1 MESICKRSMQPLNLT
16 GGATMARM
24 FRVLGFLCGI
34 ISLLAFAGGEELV
47 ALSIIFGIKT
57 ILFFVL
63 SYMKLTERTYMYIF
77 GAYMF
82 LAFVGLNYWMFF
94 QMPLSE

>member
-1 MESICKRSMQPLNLT
+1 
-16 GGATMARM
+16 MARM

-34 ISLLAFAGGEELV
+34 ISLLAYTGGKELV
-47 ALSIIFGIKT
+47 PLSIAFALQT

-63 SYMKLTERTYMYIF
+63 GYMKLTEKTYMYIF

-82 LAFVGLNYWMFF
+82 LAFIGLNFWMFF
-94 QMPLSE
+94 QPVIGH

>member
-1 MESICKRSMQPLNLT
+1 
-16 GGATMARM
+16 MARM

-34 ISLLAFAGGEELV
+34 ISLLGFTGGEELV
-47 ALSIIFGIKT
+47 PLTIVFALQT
-57 ILFFVL
+57 VLFFVL
-63 SYMKLTERTYMYIF
+63 SYMKLTEKTYMYIF

-94 QMPLSE
+94 HPTVGH